1 MLASE
6 VILPTDHEERMRR
19 VRLAIDGLSL
29 GDSFGQQFFNP
40 AVCIRANSKTPPDP
54 PWNYTDDTV
63 MALAIAEVLGQF
75 GRIEQDQLAEVFA
88 RRFDAEPTRGYGS
101 GTMRLLREVVQG
113 GDWRQLSASM
123 FGGVGSFGN
132 GGAMRVAPV
141 GAYFAD
147 DLARTAAEAKASA
160 EVTHGHVEGQ
170 AGAIAVAIATAWAW
184 SWQQEGRTEPRESL
198 LRVAADFTP
207 DGQTRASIIRGM
219 DFPLDDWEHTAANAL
234 GNGGLVSAPDTV
246 PFCLWCAAA
255 HLDDLQEAMW
265 VAVRVGGDI
274 DTNCAIIGGIV
285 ALAVGRAGLPDDWL
299 RCRES
304 LWWDSRPPA

>member
-1 MLASE
+1 MPPSGAS
-6 VILPTDHEERMRR
+6 LPIDHDERMRR
-19 VRLAIDGLSL
+19 VRLAVDGLSL
-29 GDSFGQQFFNP
+29 GDSFGQQFFSP
-40 AVCIRANSKTPPDP
+40 SVCIRANSRTPPDP

-63 MALAIAEVLGQF
+63 MALAIAEVLGEF
-75 GRIEQDQLAEVFA
+75 GRIEQDRLAAVFA

-101 GTMRLLREVVQG
+101 GTMKLLHEVVQG
-113 GDWRQLSASM
+113 GDWRQVSAAL

-141 GAYFAD
+141 GAYFAA
-147 DLARTAAEAKASA
+147 DLARAAAEARASA

-170 AGAIAVAIATAWAW
+170 AGAIAVAIAAAWAW
-184 SWQQEGRTEPRESL
+184 NWQEAGRTEPRETM

-207 DGQTRASIIRGM
+207 ESQTRAGIIRAM
-219 DFPLDDWEHTAANAL
+219 DLPLECWEHEAANAL
-234 GNGGLVSAPDTV
+234 GNGALISAPDTV

-255 HLDDLQEAMW
+255 HLDDFQEAMW
-265 VAVRVGGDI
+265 VALRVGGDI

-304 LWWDSRPPA
+304 LWWAPA